1 MTQTALELRG
11 VNKSFA
17 GVDAIQDLDLEVPEG
32 EILALVGPSGCGKTT
47 LLRLIAGFET
57 PDRGTITLRERI
69 VVNGP
74 HCLPPEQRGVGMV
87 FQDYALFPHLTVAGN
102 VGFGLQHLRDG
113 QRGEVVQRMLELVGL
128 LGSAERMPHE
138 LSGGERQRVALARA
152 MAPEPVIILLDEPF
166 SNLDADRRIQM
177 RQEVRSILKK
187 VGATAILV
195 THDQEEALYFGD
207 RLAVLREGRI
217 QQVGTP
223 EEIFHRPASRSVAD
237 FMGQTEFLPGT
248 VTPTGIETEIGIVR
262 QQVDLPDGSRVEL
275 AVRAD
280 DVEIVPSAGGGGV
293 IQERQFKGALN
304 LYKVAL
310 PSGQVLHSLQPHTR
324 ILSAGTVVDVRIDPG
339 HPLACFLDGKAV
351 PDPGAGL
358 ISPQ

>member
-17 GVDAIQDLDLEVPEG
+17 GIDAIRDLDLEVPEG

-69 VVNGP
+69 VVNGT

-87 FQDYALFPHLTVAGN
+87 FQDYALFPHLSVAGN
-102 VGFGLQHLRDG
+102 VGFGLQHLRAE

-207 RLAVLREGRI
+207 RLAVLREGTI

-223 EEIFHRPASRSVAD
+223 EGIFHKPASRSVAD

-248 VTPTGIETEIGIVR
+248 VTPSGIETEIGIVR
-262 QQVDLPDGSRVEL
+262 QLVDLPDGSRVEL

-280 DVEIVPSAGGGGV
+280 DVEIVQRTGGGGV

-324 ILSAGTVVDVRIDPG
+324 ILPAGTVVDVQIDPG

-351 PDPGAGL
+351 PDPGPDP
-358 ISPQ
+358 IS